1 MTQDDQQIL
10 VIHNFGDSAIEL
22 PLTDTVQKAIATQGT
37 VEQSTQ
43 DDGTEQLRLGAYSS
57 VVYLL

>member
-43 DDGTEQLRLGAYSS
+43 DDGTEQLRLDAYSS